1 MNTTHIALQIL
12 TTSLAAIVL
21 STGCGKKETASP
33 QTEEV
38 RSLAVRTQPAT
49 LRTFERRLTV
59 QGSLESKNY
68 ANVSSRADGNL
79 DAIWVDE
86 GDVVVAGKT
95 ALFQIDSANR
105 ENALAIAEQDLAVA
119 KATLAVAKAS
129 AQKTEAESHKATLD
143 YDRYGR
149 LHKDSRV
156 SDNEF
161 EMAEVQFES
170 AKAGIAVSKAQV
182 ELAESQVKQAE
193 SSLSIAQKNFT
204 DAKIIAPISG
214 VVSSRSAEPGEQMS
228 VGHVLLRIDDL
239 STVEAAAFLPAQ
251 YYPEVIP
258 GQTAFRLGVNGR
270 DAGTHT
276 VTYRSPTINT
286 SLRTFEVKGRV
297 ETKEGLAV
305 PGNMADLTIVFESRQ
320 GLGIPSAS
328 ILTRSGKP
336 IVFVV
341 KDGKAVSREIQ
352 AGLQNDAWTEILSGL
367 DAGEPVISEGQTQLR
382 DDMPIEVR

>member
-1 MNTTHIALQIL
+1 MNTTHIALRIL

-21 STGCGKKETASP
+21 STGCGKKETVTP

-38 RSLAVRTQPAT
+38 RALAVRTQPAA

-59 QGSLESKNY
+59 QGSLEAKNN
-68 ANVSSRADGNL
+68 ANIASRADGNL

-119 KATLAVAKAS
+119 KAALAVAKAS

-193 SSLSIAQKNFT
+193 SSLSIAQKNFN

-228 VGHVLLRIDDL
+228 VGHVAGNGEAFFGFNASLNFKSAQGCIDRGATIGD
-239 STVEAAAFLPAQ
+239 
-251 YYPEVIP
+251 
-258 GQTAFRLGVNGR
+258 GVGAGIASV
-270 DAGTHT
+270 DA
-276 VTYRSPTINT
+276 
-286 SLRTFEVKGRV
+286 
-297 ETKEGLAV
+297 
-305 PGNMADLTIVFESRQ
+305 
-320 GLGIPSAS
+320 
-328 ILTRSGKP
+328 
-336 IVFVV
+336 
-341 KDGKAVSREIQ
+341 
-352 AGLQNDAWTEILSGL
+352 
-367 DAGEPVISEGQTQLR
+367 
-382 DDMPIEVR
+382 